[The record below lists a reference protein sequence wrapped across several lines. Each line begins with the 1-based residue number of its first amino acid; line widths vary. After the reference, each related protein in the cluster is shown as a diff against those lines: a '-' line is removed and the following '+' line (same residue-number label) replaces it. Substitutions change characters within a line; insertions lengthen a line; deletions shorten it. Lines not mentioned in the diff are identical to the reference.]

1 MTGCTFESKDGPP
14 VPVKSPL
21 PVSVSISGRSG
32 GSMLSGGIVGS
43 TGSIGG
49 CSSPAA
55 SSEPDGGVI
64 FGGVVLF
71 PEPKSDGGV
80 AGSSVGAPLNKL
92 NNPGRPCFA
101 ASITVLINC
110 AIGSEK

>member
-14 VPVKSPL
+14 VPDKFPL

-32 GSMLSGGIVGS
+32 GSILSGGIVGS

-55 SSEPDGGVI
+55 SSEPDCGVI

-80 AGSSVGAPLNKL
+80 AGSLSSSLEKL
-92 NNPGRPCFA
+92 NNPGRP
-101 ASITVLINC
+101 SLQLQLLIDKLC
-110 AIGSEK
+110 YRI